1 VKVHSTGKHVN
12 AVMGIS
18 DERAYELIE
27 ITRPLWE
34 KLVSGTERENL
45 TVSDIFMF
53 IINHEKL
60 TVTEKCFLCSHIS
73 RSFEIVIISEMF
85 LNNQPEEFMSE
96 IGLIKK

>member
-1 VKVHSTGKHVN
+1 MKVKSTGKHVN

-45 TVSDIFMF
+45 TVGDIFLF
-53 IINHEKL
+53 IANNEKF
-60 TVTEKCFLCSHIS
+60 TTAEKCFLVSHIS
-73 RSFEIVIISEMF
+73 RSFEVLVIAELF
-85 LNNQPEEFMSE
+85 LAGDVEGFAKEL
-96 IGLIKK
+96 GLAEK